1 MYKIQTLNNISE
13 KGLMLFPKEGF
24 HIGEKV
30 TDPDGIIVR
39 SFKMNDMELPVTL
52 KGIARAGAGV
62 NNIPV
67 SRCTEKGIVV
77 FNTPGANANSVKEL
91 VLSAL
96 FLSTRHLYDAIDWV
110 KGIAGK
116 GDEVPK
122 MVEKGKSQF
131 TGPEIKGKKLG
142 VIGLGAIGSMVANDA
157 VALGMEVSG
166 FDPYISVEAAWGLSS
181 SVKRAKSVDAL
192 LADSD
197 FITLHIPLVDGT
209 KGFLNKE
216 RFSQMKK
223 GAVVLNFARGELVD
237 TAALKAAIGSETVAA
252 YVTDFPNDDLLGQDK
267 VIPIPHLGASTPE
280 AEENCA
286 VMAVKQLKDFLE
298 KGNIVNSVNFPNCE
312 MEMTGA
318 TRLVIANKNVP
329 KMINQ
334 ITTALAEQKINIAE
348 MLNRHK
354 DDVAYNIIDVEGVVK
369 PEVIDKIT
377 KIEGVLMAR
386 LIGA

>member
-1 MYKIQTLNNISE
+1 
-13 KGLMLFPKEGF
+13 
-24 HIGEKV
+24 
-30 TDPDGIIVR
+30 
-39 SFKMNDMELPVTL
+39 
-52 KGIARAGAGV
+52 
-62 NNIPV
+62 
-67 SRCTEKGIVV
+67 
-77 FNTPGANANSVKEL
+77 
-91 VLSAL
+91 
-96 FLSTRHLYDAIDWV
+96 
-110 KGIAGK
+110 
-116 GDEVPK
+116 
-122 MVEKGKSQF
+122 
-131 TGPEIKGKKLG
+131 
-142 VIGLGAIGSMVANDA
+142 
-157 VALGMEVSG
+157 
-166 FDPYISVEAAWGLSS
+166 
-181 SVKRAKSVDAL
+181 
-192 LADSD
+192 
-197 FITLHIPLVDGT
+197 
-209 KGFLNKE
+209 
-216 RFSQMKK
+216 MKK

>member
-1 MYKIQTLNNISE
+1 VYKIQTLNNISE